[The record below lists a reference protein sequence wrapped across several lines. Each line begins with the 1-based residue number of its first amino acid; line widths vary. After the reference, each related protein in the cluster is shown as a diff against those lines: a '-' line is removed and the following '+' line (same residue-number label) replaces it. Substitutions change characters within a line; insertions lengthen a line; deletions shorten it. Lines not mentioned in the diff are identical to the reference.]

1 MLGVKMSGRIG
12 TTSSSALHKNKF
24 EGGCEECSTSSVP
37 AKRVSTK
44 IKLIFFPSDYAAGLA
59 TCKYP

>member
-1 MLGVKMSGRIG
+1 MSGRIG

-44 IKLIFFPSDYAAGLA
+44 IKLIFFSLPTTLLVWLPVSIRERR
-59 TCKYP
+59 